1 MTDLTRRV
9 PDLTG
14 TGEGILVSGLPDPVD
29 NAQRIFRSALTA
41 LSEPGRVLQLPV
53 ALGDVCRQ
61 LGGGVGPA
69 ALGLLLALTDGDTPV
84 WLDRKAS
91 SAAAFLGFHT
101 GAPIVE
107 RAMESR
113 FALIADPVAGPN
125 LAAFDRGS
133 VDYPDRSA
141 TVIMEVGRVLS
152 GGRLGFSGPGIPTR
166 RYLTIH
172 GLPENFIA
180 DWAANRALFPCGV
193 DVLLTC
199 GDQFLGLPRST
210 ALEVSCM

>member
-1 MTDLTRRV
+1 MTKLTRPVLNQARA
-9 PDLTG
+9 
-14 TGEGILVSGLPDPVD
+14 GEGILVSGLRDPVD
-29 NAQRIFRSALTA
+29 DAQRIFRSALIA
-41 LSEPGRVLQLPV
+41 LSEPGRVLPLPV
-53 ALGDVCRQ
+53 SLGDVCRQ

-69 ALGLLLALTDGDTPV
+69 ALGLLLALADGDTPI

-91 SAAAFLGFHT
+91 PVAAFLGFHT

-107 RAMESR
+107 RPVEGR
-113 FALIADPVAGPN
+113 FALIADAAAGPN

-141 TVIMEVGRVLS
+141 TVIIEVGRVLS
-152 GGRLGFSGPGIPTR
+152 GGSIGFSGPGIPTR
-166 RYLTIH
+166 RYLTIE
-172 GLPENFIA
+172 GLPANFTA
-180 DWAANRALFPCGV
+180 DWAANRSLFPRGV

-199 GDQFLGLPRST
+199 GDHFLGLPRST